1 MGLLV
6 RCLSALIVACLPV
19 LSADCL
25 LAFWLARLRG
35 LLPLKSHVDMDFQ
48 ICDSGPLLNNMQNPL
63 PKPVCN
69 TRARWP
75 DASSNQ

>member
-6 RCLSALIVACLPV
+6 SCLSALAVACLPV

-35 LLPLKSHVDMDFQ
+35 LLPRKSHADMDFQ
-48 ICDSGPLLNNMQNPL
+48 ICDSGPLLNKMQNPL
-63 PKPVCN
+63 PKSLFN